1 MTVLAAGASGC
12 RPLHAAA
19 FSEMLML
26 DMMLVAVQDHAP
38 AAQEHASGPLTVEGG
53 LMVWTIV
60 VFVLLLAILRKFAWP
75 AILGAVEAREQA
87 LERQIAEAAR
97 DREQAAA
104 LLAEHQKLIA
114 DAKTQAHAIIVEA
127 RNVGEKDRA
136 LSVERTKQ
144 EQEELLAR
152 ARREIVAERER
163 AVADLRREAVDI
175 SLAAA
180 SKLIEKRL
188 DGDTDRKLVL
198 EFLSTLD
205 EQR

>member
-1 MTVLAAGASGC
+1 
-12 RPLHAAA
+12 
-19 FSEMLML
+19 MLSL
-26 DMMLVAVQDHAP
+26 IIQAHAP

-53 LMVWTIV
+53 LMLWT
-60 VFVLLLAILRKFAWP
+60 VFIFLLLLAILKKFAWP

-87 LERQIAEAAR
+87 LERQLAEAAR
-97 DREQAAA
+97 DRELAAA

-114 DAKTQAHAIIVEA
+114 DAKTQAHAVIVEA
-127 RNVGEKDRA
+127 RTVAEKERA
-136 LSVERTKQ
+136 LAIEKTKQ

-152 ARREIVAERER
+152 ARREIAAERDTALAE
-163 AVADLRREAVDI
+163 LRREAVDL

-188 DGDTDRKLVL
+188 DGETDRKLVQ
-198 EFLSTLD
+198 EFLSTLG